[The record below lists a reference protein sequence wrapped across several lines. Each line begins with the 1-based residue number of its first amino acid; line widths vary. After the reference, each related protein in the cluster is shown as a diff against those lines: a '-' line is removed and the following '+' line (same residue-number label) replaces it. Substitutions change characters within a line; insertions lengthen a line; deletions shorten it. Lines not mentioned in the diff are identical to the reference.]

1 MTAKEIIW
9 TAMAIVVCVILP
21 ICMVIGAWQH
31 LRNGS
36 RRESRRRPGGVTMGS
51 ALQELDRIVAR
62 PSIEYTIEAET
73 PILKREND
81 QGGD

>member
-1 MTAKEIIW
+1 MIAKEIIW

-21 ICMVIGAWQH
+21 ICMVIGASQH
-31 LRNGS
+31 LRGGS
-36 RRESRRRPGGVTMGS
+36 RRKGGRRASGGSVGN

-62 PSIEYTIEAET
+62 PSIECTIEAET
-73 PILKREND
+73 PILKREDD

>member
-21 ICMVIGAWQH
+21 ICMVIGTAQH
-31 LRNGS
+31 LRGG
-36 RRESRRRPGGVTMGS
+36 RRQGRRRASGATVGN

-62 PSIEYTIEAET
+62 PSIEYTIAAET
-73 PILKREND
+73 PILKRDDD